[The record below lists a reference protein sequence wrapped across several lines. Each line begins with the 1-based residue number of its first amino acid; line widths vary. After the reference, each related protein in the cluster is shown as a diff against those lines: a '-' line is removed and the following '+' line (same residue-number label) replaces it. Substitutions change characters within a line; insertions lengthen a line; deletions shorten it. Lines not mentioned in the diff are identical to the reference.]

1 MRTWAHRT
9 AKTVMLT
16 ASFAVAGAGF
26 SGVAFA
32 AGGSLASGGGSAVSS
47 GLGSLVGGN
56 QASSLATLPSD
67 VCQDA
72 AAVLGIG
79 LAGCSGS
86 ASASSSPASAG
97 GSGIDGYDRDRR
109 FGRERRR
116 CDRPR

>member
-16 ASFAVAGAGF
+16 ASFAAASAGF

-32 AGGSLASGGGSAVSS
+32 AGGSLASGGGSAGSAVSS
-47 GLGSLVGGN
+47 GLGSLVPGN

-72 AAVLGIG
+72 ATVLGIG
-79 LAGCSGS
+79 LAWLW
-86 ASASSSPASAG
+86 
-97 GSGIDGYDRDRR
+97 R
-109 FGRERRR
+109 
-116 CDRPR
+116 